1 MFEMLRNFDIE
12 EEQIKY
18 TAPRFDFLD
27 TERHVSKKSSGIKQL
42 STKHHALELLH
53 VWIIA
58 KVYII
63 CLIIMIKTIRRVYN
77 CMIWINI

>member
-27 TERHVSKKSSGIKQL
+27 TERHVSKKSSG
-42 STKHHALELLH
+42 S
-53 VWIIA
+53 
-58 KVYII
+58 
-63 CLIIMIKTIRRVYN
+63 N
-77 CMIWINI
+77 N